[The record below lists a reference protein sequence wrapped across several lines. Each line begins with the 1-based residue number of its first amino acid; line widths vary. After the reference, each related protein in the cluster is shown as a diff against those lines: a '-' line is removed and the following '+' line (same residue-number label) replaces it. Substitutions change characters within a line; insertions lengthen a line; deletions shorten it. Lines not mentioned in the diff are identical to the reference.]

1 MFSGMFGD
9 NTNHQH
15 LFNREFLLM
24 SQIKKV
30 NHIAILVEN
39 IENALEFW
47 QDQLGLTLD
56 HIEDVPSQ
64 ASKVAFLP
72 VGEGEVELVEPTD
85 PESGLAKY
93 LEKRGEGMHHLC
105 FQVDDIEAMLDLLKA
120 KDVRLINESPV
131 DLPGRR
137 MAFIHPKAAN
147 GVLIELY
154 EIIE

>member
-1 MFSGMFGD
+1 
-9 NTNHQH
+9 
-15 LFNREFLLM
+15 M
-24 SQIKKV
+24 SQIKKI
-30 NHIAILVEN
+30 NHIAIVVEN
-39 IENALEFW
+39 IDDALVFW
-47 QDQLGLTLD
+47 QDQLGLKLD
-56 HIEDVPSQ
+56 HMEDVPSQ

-72 VGEGEVELVEPTD
+72 IGDGEIELVEPTD
-85 PESGLAKY
+85 PESGLSKY

-105 FQVDDIEAMLDLLKA
+105 FQVDDIEAMLDLLREKG
-120 KDVRLINESPV
+120 VRLINETPV